1 MPLNNDEYTCLMIM
15 AEGQNLIRM
24 RNTRWFDAINT
35 LEAKDFCKPIGNE
48 NFVITQRGTTA
59 LAGHEETLNGDL
71 RKTIVAHGRVN
82 EQRQAMH
89 AKMQEA
95 LSAVLAS
102 VEIAALTTGKSKE
115 FCLGEI
121 LHELKIRAE
130 EKLGR
135 Y

>member
-1 MPLNNDEYTCLMIM
+1 MPLADDEYTCLMIM

-24 RNTRWFDAINT
+24 RNTRWYDALNN
-35 LEAKDFCKPIGNE
+35 LEAKDFCKPVGNE
-48 NFVITQRGTTA
+48 NFVITQRATAA

-71 RKTIVAHGRVN
+71 RKVIMAHGRIN

-95 LSAVLAS
+95 LSAVLAG
-102 VEIAALTTGKSKE
+102 VEIAALTTGKTKE
-115 FCLGEI
+115 FCLGEL
-121 LHELKIRAE
+121 LHEIKIRAE